1 MAEKDVF
8 CAYYAMKDRVKG
20 ADVVFMPY
28 IYLLDEDIRK
38 NLEIDFEN
46 SVLIF
51 DEGHNIP

>member
-1 MAEKDVF
+1 MAEKDVS
-8 CAYYAMKDRVKG
+8 CPYYAMKDRVKG

>member
-1 MAEKDVF
+1 MTEKDVF
-8 CAYYAMKDRVKG
+8 CPYYAMKDRVKG

>member
-8 CAYYAMKDRVKG
+8 CPYYAMKDSVKG
-20 ADVVFMPY
+20 ADVVLMPY

-38 NLEIDFEN
+38 NLDIDFEN